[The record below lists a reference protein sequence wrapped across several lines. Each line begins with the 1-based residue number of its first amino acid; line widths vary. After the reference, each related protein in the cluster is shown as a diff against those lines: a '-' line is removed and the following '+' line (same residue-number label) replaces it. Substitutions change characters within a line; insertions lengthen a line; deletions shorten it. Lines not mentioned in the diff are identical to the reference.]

1 MTTTHDDI
9 YITRQTDLD
18 GKTLYLVANNYRTI
32 YIYTVKATEWWDDD
46 SYDLFDR
53 QGDLIKHTD
62 TLDKAI
68 AYASDL
74 LLLPEYQGYYS

>member
-9 YITRQTDLD
+9 YITRQITDD
-18 GKTLYLVANNYRTI
+18 QITYLVANNYRTI
-32 YIYTVKATEWWDDD
+32 YIKTVVATEWWNDN

-68 AYASDL
+68 AHASDL
-74 LLLPEYQGYYS
+74 LLLPEYQGYHV